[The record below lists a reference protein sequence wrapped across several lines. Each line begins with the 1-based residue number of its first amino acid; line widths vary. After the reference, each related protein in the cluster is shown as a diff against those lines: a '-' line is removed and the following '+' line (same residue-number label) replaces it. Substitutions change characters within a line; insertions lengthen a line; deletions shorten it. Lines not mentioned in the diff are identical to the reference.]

1 MYKYLIIKQFN
12 SETGKQEETLFAE
25 DILNDEMIDKKV
37 TAKIRKEYSID
48 KECDMIRLGVL
59 NGLDKEFEEYNNFVE
74 NCKAWGA
81 EQKIIAKQERLTWKD
96 KYRRKNEKEKDYIAR
111 LKDIL
116 PK

>member
-1 MYKYLIIKQFN
+1 MYKYLIIKQLN

-48 KECDMIRLGVL
+48 KECDMLRLGVL
-59 NGLDKEFEEYNNFVE
+59 DSTDKDFQDYISYVE

-81 EQKIIAKQERLTWKD
+81 EQKMIAEQERLTWKN